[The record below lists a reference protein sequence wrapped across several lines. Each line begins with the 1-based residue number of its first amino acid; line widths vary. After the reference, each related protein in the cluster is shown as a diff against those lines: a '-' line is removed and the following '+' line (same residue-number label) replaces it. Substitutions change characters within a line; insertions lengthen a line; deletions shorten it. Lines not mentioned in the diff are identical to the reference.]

1 MQLRQI
7 AELLR
12 ARVLS
17 SEHML
22 DTEVQN
28 AFCCDMMSDVLAFA
42 SNQSVLL
49 TGLLNPQVVRTAMMM
64 DMHCIVF
71 VNGKEVHFNS
81 PKDAIAHKIG
91 MVTEDRRD
99 GDGGLHVPGSGY
111 AVRHGPAQH
120 RRGIRRWRR

>member
-1 MQLRQI
+1 MKLQEI
-7 AELLR
+7 AELLK

-42 SNQSVLL
+42 TNQSVLI
-49 TGLLNPQVVRTAMMM
+49 TGLLNPQVVRTAMML

-71 VNGKEVHFNS
+71 INGKEPTPEIVS
-81 PKDAIAHKIG
+81 LADANDIVI
-91 MVTEDRRD
+91 MVSDESMFRAAGRLFDTGLLNTEEE
-99 GDGGLHVPGSGY
+99 
-111 AVRHGPAQH
+111 
-120 RRGIRRWRR
+120 

>member
-1 MQLRQI
+1 MKLQEI
-7 AELLR
+7 AELLK

-22 DTEVQN
+22 ETEVQN

-42 SNQSVLL
+42 TNQSVLL

-71 VNGKEVHFNS
+71 INGKEPTPEIVS
-81 PKDAIAHKIG
+81 LADANDIVI
-91 MVTEDRRD
+91 MVSDESMFRAAGRLFDTGLLNTEEE
-99 GDGGLHVPGSGY
+99 
-111 AVRHGPAQH
+111 
-120 RRGIRRWRR
+120 

>member
-1 MQLRQI
+1 MKLQEI
-7 AELLR
+7 AELLQ

-22 DTEVQN
+22 ETEVQT

-42 SNQSVLL
+42 TNQSVLL

-71 VNGKEVHFNS
+71 INGKEPTPEIVSLAEAN
-81 PKDAIAHKIG
+81 DIVV
-91 MVTEDRRD
+91 MVTPESMFCAAGRLYDT
-99 GDGGLHVPGSGY
+99 GLLDAGEE
-111 AVRHGPAQH
+111 
-120 RRGIRRWRR
+120 

>member
-1 MQLRQI
+1 MKLLQI
-7 AELLR
+7 AGLLE

-42 SNQSVLL
+42 TNQSVLI
-49 TGLLNPQVVRTAMMM
+49 TGLLNPQVVRTAMML

-71 VNGKEVHFNS
+71 INGKEPTPEIVS
-81 PKDAIAHKIG
+81 LADANDIVI
-91 MVTEDRRD
+91 MVTQESMFRAAGRLFDT
-99 GDGGLHVPGSGY
+99 GLLNAEEG
-111 AVRHGPAQH
+111 
-120 RRGIRRWRR
+120 

>member
-1 MQLRQI
+1 MKLQEI
-7 AELLR
+7 AELLK

-22 DTEVQN
+22 ETEVQN

-42 SNQSVLL
+42 TNQSVLI

-71 VNGKEVHFNS
+71 INGKEPTPEIVS
-81 PKDAIAHKIG
+81 LADANDIVV
-91 MVTEDRRD
+91 MVSDESMFRAAGRLFDTGLLNTEEE
-99 GDGGLHVPGSGY
+99 
-111 AVRHGPAQH
+111 
-120 RRGIRRWRR
+120 

>member
-1 MQLRQI
+1 MKLRQI

-42 SNQSVLL
+42 TNQSVLI
-49 TGLLNPQVVRTAMMM
+49 TGLLNPQVVRTAMML

-71 VNGKEVHFNS
+71 INGKEPTPEIVS
-81 PKDAIAHKIG
+81 LADANDIVIL
-91 MVTEDRRD
+91 VTEESMFHTAGKLYDTRRLNTEED
-99 GDGGLHVPGSGY
+99 
-111 AVRHGPAQH
+111 
-120 RRGIRRWRR
+120 